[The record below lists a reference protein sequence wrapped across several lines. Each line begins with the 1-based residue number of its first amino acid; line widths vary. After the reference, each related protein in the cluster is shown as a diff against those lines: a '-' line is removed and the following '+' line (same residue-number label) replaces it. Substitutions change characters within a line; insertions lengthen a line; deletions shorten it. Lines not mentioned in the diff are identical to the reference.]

1 VIRIAVDAM
10 GGDHAPSAVVDGAVA
25 AARHLAVKIALV
37 GQTAAVAD
45 ALAQH
50 PDWSTLGLEIVEAP
64 DVIAMTESPAA
75 TLRRKPG
82 ASIRLAADLVAQ
94 KRAGA
99 LVSAGHTGATVMA
112 AYGAFGMI
120 PGVDR
125 PALAASIPT
134 LARPAVLVDAG
145 ANVECRPHHLLQF
158 AVMGSV
164 YARIAYGTERPRVGL
179 LSIGEEETKGND
191 LTREA
196 HRLLKA
202 APVNFIGNVEGRE
215 IYSGSA
221 DVIVCDGFTGN
232 VVLKTSEGLVET
244 VETLLGDELRGT
256 FSSQVGYLLSR
267 RAFRRFRRRVD
278 YSEYGGAPL
287 LGVAGLA
294 IIGHGRSSAKAIR
307 NAIAMAYRFAT
318 SDFIPRVEQE
328 IAAASVPGR

>member
-1 VIRIAVDAM
+1 M

-25 AARHLAVKIALV
+25 AARHLPVKLALV
-37 GQTAAVAD
+37 GSTRIVAD

-50 PDWSTLGLEIVEAP
+50 PDWSSLGLEIVDAS
-64 DVIAMTESPAA
+64 DVIGMTESPAA
-75 TLRRKPG
+75 ALRRKPG
-82 ASIRLAADLVAQ
+82 ASIRVAADLVAQ
-94 KRAGA
+94 RRAGA

-112 AYGAFGMI
+112 AYGSFGTI

-164 YARIAYGTERPRVGL
+164 YARVAYGTDRPRVGL

-202 APVNFIGNVEGRE
+202 SPLNFIGNVEGRD
-215 IYSGSA
+215 IYRGSA

-232 VVLKTSEGLVET
+232 VVLKTSEGLVDT
-244 VETLLGDELRGT
+244 VEQLLGDELRGT

-267 RAFRRFRRRVD
+267 RAYRRFRRRVD

-294 IIGHGRSSAKAIR
+294 IIAHGRSSAKAIR

-318 SDFIPRVEQE
+318 SDFIPRVEHE

>member
-1 VIRIAVDAM
+1 MVRIAVDAS
-10 GGDHAPSAVVDGAVA
+10 GGDHAPAAVVDGAVA
-25 AARHLAVKIALV
+25 AARHLEVQIALV
-37 GQTAAVAD
+37 GRTADVMSALDEHAD
-45 ALAQH
+45 
-50 PDWSTLGLEIVEAP
+50 WRSLGLHVVEAP
-64 DVIAMTESPAA
+64 DVIGMSDAA
-75 TLRRKPG
+75 AAVRRKPG
-82 ASIRLAADLVAQ
+82 ASIRVAADLVAARQ
-94 KRAGA
+94 ADA
-99 LVSAGHTGATVMA
+99 LVSAGHTGATVVA
-112 AYGAFGMI
+112 AYGAFGTI
-120 PGVDR
+120 SGVDR

-134 LARPAVLVDAG
+134 RNRPAVLVDAG

-164 YARIAYGTERPRVGL
+164 YARIAFGAERPRVGL
-179 LSIGEEETKGND
+179 LSIGEEETKGNE
-191 LTREA
+191 LTRDA

-202 APVNFIGNVEGRE
+202 SPLNFIGNVEGRE

-244 VETLLGDELRGT
+244 VEALLGDELQGT

-294 IIGHGRSSAKAIR
+294 IVGHGRSSAKAIR
-307 NAIAMAYRFAT
+307 NAIAMAYRFAA

-328 IAAASVPGR
+328 IAAASVAGR

>member
-25 AARHLAVKIALV
+25 AARHLAVQIALV
-37 GQTAAVAD
+37 GPTAAVTG

-50 PDWSTLGLEIVEAP
+50 PDWSTLGLELVEAP

-75 TLRRKPG
+75 ALRRRPG
-82 ASIRLAADLVAQ
+82 ATIRVAADLVAQ
-94 KRAGA
+94 KRAEA

-112 AYGAFGMI
+112 AYGAFGTI

-164 YARIAYGTERPRVGL
+164 YSRVAYGNERPRVGL

-202 APVNFIGNVEGRE
+202 APINFIGNVEGRE

>member
-1 VIRIAVDAM
+1 M

-25 AARHLAVKIALV
+25 AARHLAVQIVLV
-37 GQTAAVAD
+37 GPTAVITS
-45 ALAQH
+45 ALAPH
-50 PDWSTLGLEIVEAP
+50 PDWSSLGLEIVEAP

-75 TLRRKPG
+75 ALRRRPG
-82 ASIRLAADLVAQ
+82 ATIRVAADLVAQ
-94 KRAGA
+94 KRADA

-112 AYGAFGMI
+112 AYGAFGTI

-164 YARIAYGTERPRVGL
+164 YSRVAYGTERPRVGL

-202 APVNFIGNVEGRE
+202 APINFI
-215 IYSGSA
+215 
-221 DVIVCDGFTGN
+221 GN

>member
-1 VIRIAVDAM
+1 M
-10 GGDHAPSAVVDGAVA
+10 GGDLAPSAVVDGAVA
-25 AARHLAVKIALV
+25 AVRHLAVKIALV
-37 GQTAAVAD
+37 GPTAAVTD

-50 PDWSTLGLEIVEAP
+50 PDWSTLDLEIVEAP

-75 TLRRKPG
+75 ALRRKPG
-82 ASIRLAADLVAQ
+82 ASIRVAADLVAQ

-112 AYGAFGMI
+112 AYGAFGTI

-125 PALAASIPT
+125 PALAAPIPT

-164 YARIAYGTERPRVGL
+164 YARVAYGTERPRVGL

-191 LTREA
+191 LTRDA

-202 APVNFIGNVEGRE
+202 APINFIGNVEGRE

-267 RAFRRFRRRVD
+267 RAFRRFQRRVD

-328 IAAASVPGR
+328 IAVASVPGR